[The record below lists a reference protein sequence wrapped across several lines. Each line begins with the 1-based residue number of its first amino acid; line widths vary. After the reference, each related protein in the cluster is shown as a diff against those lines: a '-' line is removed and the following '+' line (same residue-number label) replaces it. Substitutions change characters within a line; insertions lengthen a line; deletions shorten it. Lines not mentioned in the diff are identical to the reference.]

1 LVCGSAGSRAV
12 IPPKHSFLEFP
23 MTANLNGRP
32 QRKQLSDQLDRLDT
46 MIDCLSEALP
56 QAVADATREGTRSA
70 VRDILGELLRD
81 PEILARLRD
90 ALGGGTPSKPSEPAA
105 SPPAPTST
113 SHGPGLLTRVGGGLQ
128 RGASAAVAKGRQAF
142 ATIRARVREAKDR
155 AGAAIRT
162 AQTIVPLGRF
172 AATAAAVGV
181 TVAAVSYVAPQGF
194 SAVVSGVGGAIVA
207 GAVQTY
213 RWLRKSARSVGLLA

>member
-1 LVCGSAGSRAV
+1 
-12 IPPKHSFLEFP
+12 
-23 MTANLNGRP
+23 MTATLNGRP

-70 VRDILGELLRD
+70 VRDILSELLRD

-90 ALGGGTPSKPSEPAA
+90 ALSGGITPAKPSEPVA
-105 SPPAPTST
+105 PPPVPT
-113 SHGPGLLTRVGGGLQ
+113 SHGPGLLTRAGAGLQ
-128 RGASAAVAKGRQAF
+128 RGASVAIEKGRQAF
-142 ATIRARVREAKDR
+142 AKIQARVREAKDR

-162 AQTIVPLGRF
+162 AQTVVPLGRF

-194 SAVVSGVGGAIVA
+194 SAVVSGVGGAVVA
-207 GAVQTY
+207 AAVQTY

>member
-1 LVCGSAGSRAV
+1 V
-12 IPPKHSFLEFP
+12 ISPKHSFLEFT
-23 MTANLNGRP
+23 MTSTLNGRP

-70 VRDILGELLRD
+70 VRDILSELLRD

-90 ALGGGTPSKPSEPAA
+90 ALGGASPTKSSEPVAP
-105 SPPAPTST
+105 PPAPTST
-113 SHGPGLLTRVGGGLQ
+113 SHGPGLLTSLGSGLQ
-128 RGASAAVAKGRQAF
+128 RGANAAVAKGQQAL
-142 ATIRARVREAKDR
+142 AKIRARFREAKDR

-162 AQTIVPLGRF
+162 AQTVVPLGRF

-194 SAVVSGVGGAIVA
+194 SAVVSGVGGAVVA
-207 GAVQTY
+207 AAVQTY
-213 RWLRKSARSVGLLA
+213 RWLRRSARSVGLLA

>member
-1 LVCGSAGSRAV
+1 
-12 IPPKHSFLEFP
+12 
-23 MTANLNGRP
+23 MTATLNGRP

-70 VRDILGELLRD
+70 VRDILSELLRD

-90 ALGGGTPSKPSEPAA
+90 ALGGGTTPAKPSEPVA
-105 SPPAPTST
+105 PPPTPTST
-113 SHGPGLLTRVGGGLQ
+113 SHGPGLLSRVGNSLQ
-128 RGASAAVAKGRQAF
+128 RGASVAIEKGRQAF
-142 ATIRARVREAKDR
+142 AKIRARVREAKDR

-162 AQTIVPLGRF
+162 AQTVVPLGRF

-194 SAVVSGVGGAIVA
+194 SAVVSGVGGAVVA

>member
-1 LVCGSAGSRAV
+1 MSAT
-12 IPPKHSFLEFP
+12 
-23 MTANLNGRP
+23 MNGRP

-70 VRDILGELLRD
+70 VRDILSELLRD

-90 ALGGGTPSKPSEPAA
+90 ALGSAAPTKPSEPVA
-105 SPPAPTST
+105 PAPTPTST
-113 SHGPGLLTRVGGGLQ
+113 SHSPGPSLLTRVGGGLQ
-128 RGASAAVAKGRQAF
+128 RGASVAVAKGRQAF
-142 ATIRARVREAKDR
+142 ATIRARIREAKDR

-162 AQTIVPLGRF
+162 AQTVVPLGRF

-194 SAVVSGVGGAIVA
+194 SAVVSGVGGAVVA
-207 GAVQTY
+207 AAVQTY
-213 RWLRKSARSVGLLA
+213 RWLRRSARSVGLLA